1 MHIPVM
7 LNEVI
12 RFLHPTQ
19 NSTYI
24 DATFGAGGYSRNILA
39 KEECNL
45 IAFDV
50 DSTVEPFVREVQGEF
65 GKKFTFINSNYSNLE
80 SEISKINCL
89 NSIDGIVFDLG
100 VSSMQLDDR
109 ERGFSFNKE
118 AKPDMRMGSDGI
130 SAYEVINNAHEK
142 ELADI
147 IYHYGDEHKARRIAA
162 NIVEYRQTKK
172 IETTL
177 ELRSLILKSVKWDKL
192 KKIDPATKTF
202 QAIRIYV
209 NDELGN
215 LEKALEQIASVLKPG
230 GVAIF
235 VTFHSLEDRIVKNFF
250 KQKSGISAV
259 SRYAPVSDLDDVK
272 MQYKSITKKPLIPT
286 PDEVASNPRARSAKL
301 RVYER
306 LA

>member
-7 LNEVI
+7 LTEVI
-12 RFLHPTQ
+12 RFLQPKQ

-39 KEECNL
+39 EEDCNI

-50 DSTVEPFVREVQGEF
+50 DPTVEKFVTEVKDQYGER
-65 GKKFTFINSNYSNLE
+65 FTFINSNYANLE
-80 SEISKINCL
+80 SELSSLDIAKN
-89 NSIDGIVFDLG
+89 IDGIVFDLG
-100 VSSMQLDDR
+100 VSSMQLDET

-118 AKPDMRMGSDGI
+118 AKPDMRMGIDGM
-130 SAYEVINNAHEK
+130 SAYEVINTAHEQ

-147 IYHYGDEHKARRIAA
+147 IYYYGDEKKARRIAA
-162 NIVEYRQTKK
+162 DIVQYRQTKK

-177 ELRSLILKSVKWDKL
+177 ELRSLVLKSVKWDKHH
-192 KKIDPATKTF
+192 KIDPATKTF

-215 LEKALEQIASVLKPG
+215 LEKSLGQIANILKPG

-250 KQKSGISAV
+250 KAKSGISAA
-259 SRYAPVSDLDDVK
+259 SRYAPMLEDENVK
-272 MQYKSITKKPLIPT
+272 MQYKAVTKKPLIPS
-286 PDEVASNPRARSAKL
+286 PDEIMQNPRARSAKL

-306 LA
+306 LS